1 MPRTKGKKGGT
12 SRSTRTTK
20 ARPNPRVNPDGSGD
34 ATPPTTRGKQAASSP
49 DGSTA
54 TTTLVKSKRIQP
66 APQPSADGTGRP
78 GGRRQPP
85 VSPAMRKIELQLI
98 AADAVE
104 TKGTFAARFAKAARK
119 VVNGVT
125 IGIDD
130 KLNIRLIQ
138 NESESVSGVS
148 KAAYPTG
155 SKAPFDDGLND
166 PHLLDLQA
174 TADRF
179 MADPKTKGVA
189 AAARARFAA
198 VVLGVTA
205 SGSAQIDRVADSALE
220 GLRARLHGEAARD
233 ASFPPSLVALLQAAA
248 RAWKSTSDADF
259 WRSLAVTAR
268 RPAEQTPEGFL
279 REQAAWMGLV
289 ANLSA
294 KDVKPPWKW
303 ANAVE
308 KADLVDT
315 LIAVGTAAPEPVEAI
330 LKRLSTLQRGPDPVP
345 RAIAAELA
353 QLAIAALPG
362 TTKAA
367 EPDRRGV
374 LLLKERPP
382 GPDATTQA
390 QATHESREALRST
403 AHSLVDTHEGT
414 RDQLHAALFRSKLST
429 LYTEMK
435 EQLRLLRPPPRR
447 DDDDDPQ
454 PSGEE
459 RYRQLMDTLG
469 PLDRALT
476 EALDAWSATIGSGAT
491 DPARFV
497 EPAREAEAAIEGVL
511 WNMNRDFNAMTTE
524 QNLVGTAV
532 RELAAELG
540 LQAGEVLTGRV
551 QAAADPLAGL
561 RDSLVQLRDDRKLAA
576 ELRTLGT
583 TKLTPTVGSML
594 RSTTV
599 PGPWVTELSDAAKAF
614 DTLSGKDPTDPA
626 ALAAA
631 ADVVLLVGSSAL
643 GKVQALPDDNA
654 NRKAITNTVAALYV
668 GAADRLEREPPGQGA
683 DVLGSRIAQLQGAIP
698 TLRLPAP
705 GIGLDKFWSEQK
717 AAALAL
723 LASEEAKEFN
733 SAMDLDLAKELER
746 LTALAATGDATAIE
760 AQAWSVTR
768 LLRAYKSAVKSV
780 VPKAPKGQVL
790 KKLTAEQV
798 RARAQLNAALD
809 GIALSVLRQ
818 LPSPMPADAGQDG

>member
-1 MPRTKGKKGGT
+1 MPRTKSKGSKT

-20 ARPNPRVNPDGSGD
+20 ATGQTRVNPDGSGD
-34 ATPPTTRGKQAASSP
+34 AAPSTTRGKQAASGP

-54 TTTLVKSKRIQP
+54 TATLVKSKRIRP

-85 VSPAMRKIELQLI
+85 VSPGMRKIELQI
-98 AADAVE
+98 AAADTVE
-104 TKGTFAARFAKAARK
+104 TKGTFAARFAKAARM
-119 VVNGVT
+119 VLNGVT

-130 KLNIRLIQ
+130 QLNIKLIQ
-138 NESESVSGVS
+138 NVSESVSGAS

-166 PHLLDLQA
+166 PRLLDLQA

-179 MADPKTKGVA
+179 MADPKTKGVTA
-189 AAARARFAA
+189 EARARFAA

-205 SGSAQIDRVADSALE
+205 SGSAQINRVADSAIE
-220 GLRARLHGEAARD
+220 GLRARLHGEKPKD
-233 ASFPPSLVALLQAAA
+233 ASFPPNLVALLQAAA
-248 RAWKSTSDADF
+248 KTWRSTSDADF
-259 WRSLAVTAR
+259 WRSLALTAR

-294 KDVKPPWKW
+294 ADVKPPWRW
-303 ANAVE
+303 ANAAE
-308 KADLVDT
+308 KADLVDM
-315 LIAVGTAAPEPVEAI
+315 LITVGTAAPEPVEAI
-330 LKRLSTLQRGPDPVP
+330 LKRLGTLRRGQDPVP
-345 RAIAAELA
+345 RAVAAELA

-362 TTKAA
+362 VQKAA
-367 EPDRRGV
+367 EPDRRGA
-374 LLLKERPP
+374 LLLKQRPP
-382 GPDATTQA
+382 GPDATPQEG
-390 QATHESREALRST
+390 ATHQAREDLRST
-403 AHSLVDTHEGT
+403 AHSLVAHEGT
-414 RDQLHAALFRSKLST
+414 RDQLQAGLFRSRLST

-435 EQLRLLRPPPRR
+435 EQLRLLRPPARR
-447 DDDDDPQ
+447 DDDDEPE

-459 RYRQLMDTLG
+459 RYQKLMDTLG

-476 EALDAWSATIGSGAT
+476 EALDAWSAILGSGAT

-497 EPAREAEAAIEGVL
+497 EPAREAEAVIEGVL
-511 WNMNRDFNAMTTE
+511 WNMERGGYGVMTTE

-532 RELAAELG
+532 RELGVELG
-540 LQAGEVLTGRV
+540 LEAGEVLTGRV
-551 QAAADPLAGL
+551 QATADPLAGL
-561 RDSLVQLRDDRKLAA
+561 RESLAHLREDRKLAE
-576 ELRTLGT
+576 ELRALGSS
-583 TKLTPTVGSML
+583 KLTATLDWTL
-594 RSTTV
+594 RSANL
-599 PGPWVTELSDAAKAF
+599 PGPSRAELSDAAKAF
-614 DTLSGKDPTDPA
+614 DTLSGTDPTDPA

-631 ADVVLLVGSSAL
+631 ADVILLVGSSAL

-654 NRKAITNTVAALYV
+654 NRKAITNAVAALYV
-668 GAADRLEREPPGQGA
+668 GAADRLGREPPGQGA
-683 DVLGSRIAQLQGAIP
+683 DLLGSRIAQLQGAIP
-698 TLRLPAP
+698 TLRLPPP
-705 GIGLDKFWSEQK
+705 GVGLEKFWSEQK

-723 LASEEAKEFN
+723 LPSEEAKDFN
-733 SAMDLDLAKELER
+733 SAMDLDLAKELDR

-768 LLRAYKSAVKSV
+768 VLRAYKSAIKSV

-790 KKLTAEQV
+790 KKLSPEQV
-798 RARAQLNAALD
+798 RARAQLHAALD

-818 LPSPMPADAGQDG
+818 LPSPPPADASQDG